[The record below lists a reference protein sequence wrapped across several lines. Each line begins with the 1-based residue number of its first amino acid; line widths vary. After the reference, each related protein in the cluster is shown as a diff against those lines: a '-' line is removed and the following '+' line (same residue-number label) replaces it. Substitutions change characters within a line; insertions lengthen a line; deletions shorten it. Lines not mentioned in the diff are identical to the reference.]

1 VPPPTDLHI
10 PATVQGVLAARIDR
24 LSAEEKALL
33 QQLAVIG
40 REFPLSLARQVVSH
54 SEDELYRVLASLQAK
69 EFLYEQPAFPE
80 VEYSFKHA
88 LTQEVA
94 YGTVLQEQRKALH
107 ECTAQALEVL
117 YRTSLDEHYSA
128 LAHHYSR
135 SGNTRKAIHYLH
147 AASTQAAQ
155 RSANVE
161 AITHLTTAL
170 ELLKTLPDLPE
181 RTQQEVRLLATLGP
195 VLTMTKGYGASEV
208 AQVYTRLRDLSQQMG
223 ESAQLPLAL
232 WGLLTVS
239 LTRAEYTTALEIA
252 ERLLDLARKTHDTP
266 LLVAVHSMQ
275 GLISQ
280 HVGEHLRGRAYLE
293 HGSAVYD
300 AQPPGSPTVL
310 YGQDGGVACRA
321 IASAC
326 WWLAGYPDQALTQS
340 YAALAL
346 AHERAHPFSLALA
359 LSWTAIIHQF
369 RREWLKA
376 QQQAEAA
383 IALCTEQGFS
393 FWLDTCILYRG
404 RALVSQGHREE
415 GIRQVRQAVATRLA
429 TGAELD
435 RPWCLASLAEVC
447 QEVGQVEEGL
457 SALAEALA
465 IVNKTGARFWEA
477 ELYRLKGELTLA
489 QFRVQGLGSKSNHRT
504 FIHSSGK
511 L

>member
-1 VPPPTDLHI
+1 V
-10 PATVQGVLAARIDR
+10 GV
-24 LSAEEKALL
+24 
-33 QQLAVIG
+33 V
-40 REFPLSLARQVVSH
+40 
-54 SEDELYRVLASLQAK
+54 
-69 EFLYEQPAFPE
+69 
-80 VEYSFKHA
+80 
-88 LTQEVA
+88 
-94 YGTVLQEQRKALH
+94 
-107 ECTAQALEVL
+107 
-117 YRTSLDEHYSA
+117 
-128 LAHHYSR
+128 
-135 SGNTRKAIHYLH
+135 
-147 AASTQAAQ
+147 
-155 RSANVE
+155 
-161 AITHLTTAL
+161 
-170 ELLKTLPDLPE
+170 
-181 RTQQEVRLLATLGP
+181 
-195 VLTMTKGYGASEV
+195 
-208 AQVYTRLRDLSQQMG
+208 
-223 ESAQLPLAL
+223 
-232 WGLLTVS
+232 LTVS

-457 SALAEALA
+457 AALSEALVA
-465 IVNKTGARFWEA
+465 VQATGARSLEA
-477 ELYRLKGELTLA
+477 ELYRLKGELTL
-489 QFRVQGLGSKSNHRT
+489 QRFNVQGSKFNVTNPQSLTPNPQAEAEACFHKAIEIARKQQAKSWELRAST
-504 FIHSSGK
+504 SLARLWQQQRKKNEAHKMLAEIYGWFTEGFDTK
-511 L
+511 DLQEAKALLDEFAEGQ